1 MNRLALFLFG
11 SIPVIIA
18 LLIVI
23 PQITR
28 PEIPITAATSNDEIS
43 IEYSKQYLKKI
54 VFGVT
59 ESVGAQK
66 TELLSIQNDGKV
78 VYSVTK
84 NGYPDPDINT
94 TLEKT
99 KLKKLTAL
107 IKETGFMQIPK
118 DSFAVKSDASEFTK
132 YGIKVTL
139 NGKFRNVQWA
149 EQNASEEFIPPLIG
163 EVQSQLDGIISEI
176 IE

>member
-11 SIPVIIA
+11 SIPVLIA
-18 LLIVI
+18 ILIVI

-99 KLKKLTAL
+99 KLKKLMAL